1 MEPAQIGASGL
12 ESPPIHSLVSMN
24 ASLYPNRRRVSGL
37 SEDGKAD
44 RVIDKKGMGKSEMSP
59 KSIYRGGFPQ
69 NHVAVDGD
77 DMAVHNVGI
86 LERQKGEV
94 AKLADAETREVRV
107 RYSLKLEHV
116 PFPVRIRAS
125 PHKCESHING
135 KG

>member
-1 MEPAQIGASGL
+1 MVKTHINP
-12 ESPPIHSLVSMN
+12 
-24 ASLYPNRRRVSGL
+24 
-37 SEDGKAD
+37 
-44 RVIDKKGMGKSEMSP
+44 KG
-59 KSIYRGGFPQ
+59 INRGGFPQ
-69 NHVAVDGD
+69 NHLAVDGD